1 MTSVR
6 QQQRRAA
13 IASLL
18 AIILMAVSTLLS
30 ANLSA
35 NTMALP
41 LGTDSAMSSTAIT
54 PCHQGAEPQESEHPM
69 APMQDCAGG
78 DSCQCITLCQITA
91 ASDAPFHGDTFLSA
105 TPATATLI
113 SAIHAGIHRLPLRP
127 PSLFI

>member
-30 ANLSA
+30 AN
-35 NTMALP
+35 TMAMP
-41 LGTDSAMSSTAIT
+41 LGTDSAMTSTATT
-54 PCHQGAEPQESEHPM
+54 PCHQGAEPQESEHHM

-91 ASDAPFHGDTFLSA
+91 ASDTLFHSDTFLS
-105 TPATATLI
+105 TPPATATLI
-113 SAIHAGIHRLPLRP
+113 SAIHAGIHWLPLRP

>member
-30 ANLSA
+30 ANLSG
-35 NTMALP
+35 NTMTMP
-41 LGTDSAMSSTAIT
+41 LGTDSAMTSTAIT

>member
-35 NTMALP
+35 
-41 LGTDSAMSSTAIT
+41 T
-54 PCHQGAEPQESEHPM
+54 P
-69 APMQDCAGG
+69 
-78 DSCQCITLCQITA
+78 
-91 ASDAPFHGDTFLSA
+91 
-105 TPATATLI
+105 
-113 SAIHAGIHRLPLRP
+113 
-127 PSLFI
+127 

>member
-13 IASLL
+13 IAPLL

-30 ANLSA
+30 AN
-35 NTMALP
+35 TMAMP
-41 LGTDSAMSSTAIT
+41 LDTDSAMTSTATT
-54 PCHQGAEPQESEHPM
+54 PCHQGAEPQESEHHM

-91 ASDAPFHGDTFLSA
+91 ASDTLFHGDTFLS
-105 TPATATLI
+105 TPPATATLI

>member
-30 ANLSA
+30 AN
-35 NTMALP
+35 TMAMP
-41 LGTDSAMSSTAIT
+41 LGTDSAMTSTATT
-54 PCHQGAEPQESEHPM
+54 PCHQGAEPQESEHHM

-91 ASDAPFHGDTFLSA
+91 ASDTLFHNDTFLS
-105 TPATATLI
+105 TPPATATLI